1 MSRLKMEFGY
11 HPPSG
16 ERGFEVIR
24 PRDYMSDLHRAC
36 DVASQSFG
44 SLWVSD
50 HFAYN
55 DEFRMECWTHL
66 AWTAARYPGPK
77 LGTIVMSNS
86 FHHPSLMAKMAASIQ
101 WVSSGRLILGY
112 GAGWYENEYKAYG
125 FDYPLLRVRT
135 EMLEEG
141 LQVIKA
147 MWRDAPAN
155 FSGKHYR
162 IDNAFCEPR
171 PLPPPILLIGGAGE
185 KYTLP
190 VVARHADWWNDLM
203 RSPDDQQR
211 KLDSL
216 RRHCEAE
223 GRDYNSIRKT
233 ISIRLYLDRSHKK
246 ALEMAGDKINS
257 AQPPVAGDPSAVRE
271 QLARLAEMG
280 FDFGIVTFPRFQELD
295 DMKLFVDEVMPAFA

>member
-1 MSRLKMEFGY
+1 MEFGY

-24 PRDYMSDLHRAC
+24 PRDYMSDLHRAL

-66 AWTAARYPGPK
+66 TWIAARYPGPK

-86 FHHPSLMAKMAASIQ
+86 FRHPSLMAKMAASIQ
-101 WVSSGRLILGY
+101 WMSSGRLILGY
-112 GAGWYENEYKAYG
+112 GAGWYENEYRAYG
-125 FDYPLLRVRT
+125 FDYPPLRVRT

-141 LQVIKA
+141 IRIVKA
-147 MWRDAPAN
+147 MWSDAPAN
-155 FSGKHYR
+155 FSGKYYR
-162 IDNAFCEPR
+162 VENAFCEPR
-171 PLPPPILLIGGAGE
+171 PDPPPVLLIGGAGK

-203 RSPDDQQR
+203 RPPGDQRR

-216 RRHCEAE
+216 RHHCEAE
-223 GRDYNSIRKT
+223 GRDYDTIRKT

-246 ALEMAGDKINS
+246 ALEMAGDRIQ
-257 AQPPVAGDPSAVRE
+257 APQPPVAGDPSAVRE
-271 QLARLAEMG
+271 QLAKLAEMG
-280 FDFGIVTFPRFQELD
+280 FDFAIMTFPRFQELD
-295 DMKLFVDEVMPAFA
+295 DMKLFVDEVMPEFA

>member
-1 MSRLKMEFGY
+1 MEFGY

-24 PRDYMSDLHRAC
+24 PRDFMSDFHRAL
-36 DVASQSFG
+36 DVSSQSFG

-50 HFAYN
+50 HFAYD
-55 DEFRMECWTHL
+55 DEFRMESWTHL
-66 AWTAARYPGPK
+66 MWIAARYPGPK

-86 FHHPSLMAKMAASIQ
+86 FRHPSLMAKMAASLQ
-101 WVSSGRLILGY
+101 WMSSDRLILGY
-112 GAGWYENEYKAYG
+112 GAGWYENEYRAYG
-125 FDYPLLRVRT
+125 YDYPSLRVRT
-135 EMLEEG
+135 EMLDEG
-141 LQVIKA
+141 LHIMKA

-171 PLPPPILLIGGAGE
+171 PDPPPILLIGGAGE

-203 RSPDDQQR
+203 RPPGDQQR

-216 RRHCEAE
+216 RHACEAAS
-223 GRDYNSIRKT
+223 RDYDTIRKT
-233 ISIRLYLDRSHKK
+233 ISIRLYIDRAHKK
-246 ALEMAGDKINS
+246 TLEMAGDKM
-257 AQPPVAGDPSAVRE
+257 QGPHPPVAGDPSAVRE
-271 QLARLAEMG
+271 QLAMLAEMG
-280 FDFGIVTFPRFQELD
+280 FDFAILTFPRFQELD
-295 DMKLFVDEVMPAFA
+295 DMKLFVDEVMPEFA

>member
-1 MSRLKMEFGY
+1 MEFGY

-16 ERGFEVIR
+16 ERGLEVIR

-66 AWTAARYPGPK
+66 AWIAARYPGPK

-86 FHHPSLMAKMAASIQ
+86 FRHPSLMAKMAASIQ
-101 WVSSGRLILGY
+101 WMSSGRLILGY
-112 GAGWYENEYKAYG
+112 GAGWYENEYRAYG
-125 FDYPLLRVRT
+125 FDYPSLRVRT

-155 FSGKHYR
+155 FSGKHYH

-171 PLPPPILLIGGAGE
+171 PDPPPILLIGGAGE

-203 RSPDDQQR
+203 RPPGDQQR

-216 RRHCEAE
+216 RRHCETE
-223 GRDYNSIRKT
+223 GRDFSSIRKT

-271 QLARLAEMG
+271 QLARLGEMG
-280 FDFGIVTFPRFQELD
+280 FDFGIMTFPRFQELD